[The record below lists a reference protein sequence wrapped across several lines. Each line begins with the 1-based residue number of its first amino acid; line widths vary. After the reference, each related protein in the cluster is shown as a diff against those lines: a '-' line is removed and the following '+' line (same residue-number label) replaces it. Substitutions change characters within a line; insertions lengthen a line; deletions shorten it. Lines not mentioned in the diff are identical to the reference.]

1 MKFFVAVSLYVGLVA
16 CATQAEDFLA
26 QHPDIQV
33 GREALEKAEAS
44 HGADTFGLV
53 NKPVDNIVLYQEFD
67 ANTKERISAV
77 ALVDD
82 QKAEEYYK
90 TYNRDGDAKG
100 EVMERWEEPGLA
112 ARQCR
117 RAVGEAQPQGLF
129 ARASRCG
136 QFCAR
141 GHSCTGDARCPSC
154 RYSLIFLASTLY
166 SKGGLFTSIPPN
178 SSRTRNQQP
187 MAQPTTSTDNAEV
200 QAFLT
205 RHPEILVGREAHEKS
220 EEEAGGDTFSVVNKP
235 FDNVVMYQ
243 TFNADTLERVCVA
256 VLIDDQKALDYYKK
270 QNRDD
275 DDDDEPDT
283 KSCPGCGA
291 GSSRAAI
298 EGPERFLIERM
309 VKCRNSMTPPQ
320 Q

>member
-1 MKFFVAVSLYVGLVA
+1 RRVLSKYTQKEDTQLFKPQTKVFNMKFLVAVSLYAGLVA

-100 EVMERWEEPGLA
+100 EVMKRWEEPGLA
-112 ARQCR
+112 PRQCR
-117 RAVGEAQPQGLF
+117 RAVGEAEPQGLF

-141 GHSCTGDARCPSC
+141 SHSCTAQARCPTC
-154 RYSLIFLASTLY
+154 RYV
-166 SKGGLFTSIPPN
+166 GGRCRHQLSC
-178 SSRTRNQQP
+178 QP
-187 MAQPTTSTDNAEV
+187 
-200 QAFLT
+200 
-205 RHPEILVGREAHEKS
+205 R
-220 EEEAGGDTFSVVNKP
+220 
-235 FDNVVMYQ
+235 
-243 TFNADTLERVCVA
+243 
-256 VLIDDQKALDYYKK
+256 
-270 QNRDD
+270 
-275 DDDDEPDT
+275 
-283 KSCPGCGA
+283 
-291 GSSRAAI
+291 
-298 EGPERFLIERM
+298 
-309 VKCRNSMTPPQ
+309 
-320 Q
+320 